1 MGSILSLP
9 ITAIANCGGSM
20 FGSCC
25 AAMTF
30 KICCTNFLL
39 SPRHSSFLYYFTM
52 MIFVACSLVTE
63 HKGGDIVL
71 GAKTRAS
78 FIKNIYDIEEMMV
91 DHTLKDTCPEKY
103 YAGWVVCC
111 ANTCSGIFSVYRF
124 SFTIFCFS
132 ILMFLLTCKKSLFS
146 SKVHCGFWIPKVLLI
161 VSILVGTLFIENK
174 SLIVY
179 REISRYMSVPFLIL
193 QIALLIDF
201 AYKCNEKCVELDEK
215 VSKKINFKSVI
226 VIISVLLYIV
236 CLTTLVVM
244 LTNYDYKEDK
254 CKNVIA
260 ITIFS
265 ILLTTGISV
274 SRVAPHGTIFTSAV
288 VSFYTT
294 YLCYSSISSVYENKS
309 FENGNEFDLIVG
321 LLFSSFSMASVT
333 WSMTESQE
341 AIIGKTNLLEETE
354 ISQELCKKSWKYFHF
369 MMAMCSLYMC
379 MHLTNWSSSL
389 DNNVILLNSDSS
401 FWVKVYSQWLCFF
414 LYAWTLSAPY
424 LLRNYRDFGVE
435 FD

>member
-9 ITAIANCGGSM
+9 ITVFANCGGSIL
-20 FGSCC
+20 GSCC
-25 AAMTF
+25 TSIIF
-30 KICCTNFLL
+30 KTCCTNFIIA
-39 SPRHSSFLYYFTM
+39 PKHSSLVYYFIM
-52 MIFVACSLVTE
+52 SLFVILSLVTE
-63 HKGGDIVL
+63 YNGGDIVL
-71 GAKTRAS
+71 GANT
-78 FIKNIYDIEEMMV
+78 IKHFLNSMYSNEKILTDQ
-91 DHTLKDTCPEKY
+91 DCPEKY

-124 SFTIFCFS
+124 SFTMFCFS
-132 ILMFLLTCKKSLFS
+132 ALMFLLTFKKSLFS

-161 VSILVGTLFIENK
+161 MSILVGTLFIENK

-215 VSKKINFKSVI
+215 ISNKINFKTVI
-226 VIISVLLYIV
+226 VSVSILLFIA
-236 CLTTLVVM
+236 CLTTLTIM
-244 LTNYDYKEDK
+244 LTNFEYKENK
-254 CKNVIA
+254 CKIVIV

-265 ILLTTGISV
+265 ILFTTGLSV

-309 FENGNEFDLIVG
+309 FENSNEPDLIIG
-321 LLFSSFSMASVT
+321 LLFSSVSMASMT
-333 WSMTESQE
+333 WTMTESQE
-341 AIIGKTNLLEETE
+341 ALIGKTNLLEETE

-369 MMAMCSLYMC
+369 MMVMCSLYMC
-379 MHLTNWSSSL
+379 MHLTNWSSDI
-389 DNNVILLNSDSS
+389 DNNIILLNNDSS

-414 LYAWTLSAPY
+414 LYTWTLCGPY
-424 LLRNYRDFGVE
+424 ILRNYRDFGVE
-435 FD
+435 FN